1 MSNSMSEKKKT
12 NTNMAQSILT
22 NMLVSVEKQFI
33 EQLFTEEGL
42 KEYAKR
48 LFEDGRFHKEVI
60 LAYEDITWD

>member
-33 EQLFTEEGL
+33 EQLFTEG
-42 KEYAKR
+42 
-48 LFEDGRFHKEVI
+48 GMSGI
-60 LAYEDITWD
+60 